1 MYTAGACEMGR
12 GERSNPL
19 DGMPVFTPGPGNYA
33 TNEEIREGGNLLKQK
48 GFGYVKKIKVKLLY
62 LMAEKQR

>member
-48 GFGYVKKIKVKLLY
+48 GFGYVKQK
-62 LMAEKQR
+62 

>member
-1 MYTAGACEMGR
+1 MYTGGACEMGR

-48 GFGYVKKIKVKLLY
+48 GFG
-62 LMAEKQR
+62 